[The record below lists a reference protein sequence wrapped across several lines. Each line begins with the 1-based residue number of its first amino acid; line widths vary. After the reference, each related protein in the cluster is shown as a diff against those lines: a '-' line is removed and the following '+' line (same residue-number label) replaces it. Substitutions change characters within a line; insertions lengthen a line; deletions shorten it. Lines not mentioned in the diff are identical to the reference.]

1 MSKTVRPLC
10 IESSILVSPGKKKAT
25 RICPH
30 DFEDVVDSG
39 SFSSSEVKLRDY
51 SENHF
56 MGFFGHG
63 AIPKVNFEYVTHT
76 PKYFKEN

>member
-1 MSKTVRPLC
+1 M
-10 IESSILVSPGKKKAT
+10 
-25 RICPH
+25 RIT
-30 DFEDVVDSG
+30 
-39 SFSSSEVKLRDY
+39 
-51 SENHF
+51 F